1 MAYDDFGDIDEVGE
15 PGESGTGGDDPYGG
29 DEHEAAGGVPGQPLN
44 YDAQGNYT
52 GTVRGE
58 SWSQQGNDNIFS
70 GMTDTLGSI
79 FGKDKDKFDGDPY
92 QKGGMPPVGWGKDKD
107 LSEPTI
113 KALQSKISQ
122 ERVKGYQQDVEDRLG
137 KEGNVVHDA
146 MDPARW
152 QDVAMSL
159 DTKGTYGV
167 NEADIAGAAVG
178 IATMFSPVPGLGK
191 LTSMY
196 AKSQQEKGGLFGGTQ
211 YNQLYGN
218 LNFGIMSNPTNQNV
232 AMADFRN
239 DPAYDGS
246 GGDID
251 PYKIPQLPRRPRTYT
266 EPSDNKTGLAISK
279 GPTRA
284 QLRGWGS
291 KYRY

>member
-15 PGESGTGGDDPYGG
+15 PGESGTGGGDPGDPYGG
-29 DEHEAAGGVPGQPLN
+29 DEHEAAGGVPGQPLG
-44 YDAQGNYT
+44 YDKHGNYT
-52 GTVRGE
+52 GTMRGE

-70 GMTDTLGSI
+70 GITDTLGSV
-79 FGKDKDKFDGDPY
+79 FGKDKDK
-92 QKGGMPPVGWGKDKD
+92 KDRD

-113 KALQSKISQ
+113 KSLQSKISQ

-137 KEGNVVHDA
+137 KEGNVVRDA
-146 MDPARW
+146 MDPASW

-159 DTKGTYGV
+159 DTKGTYSV

-178 IATMFSPVPGLGK
+178 IATMFSPIPGLGK

-218 LNFGIMSNPTNQNV
+218 LNFGIRANPTNQNV

-239 DPAYDGS
+239 DPAYGGS

-284 QLRGWGS
+284 QLRGWRGQG
-291 KYRY
+291 RA